1 MEIEPPLEERYNEL
15 KKEELNGRRII
26 EADEEAIEECEE
38 EIELPVID
46 LGQLKKGNLEREE
59 CKKEIVEAAM
69 NWGFFQV
76 INHGVAEKV
85 LNAMINEQKKVF
97 NQPFVNKSLSGNFL
111 NLPSTHYR
119 WGNPVAI
126 SSSQISWSEA
136 FHIPVLEVST
146 LNHHITLRTTMEGVV
161 KKLGSLAEKIS
172 EILGQSLGIKSNYF
186 KERCEKGKSSFR
198 MNRYPP
204 CPIASQVYG
213 LIPHTDTDYLTI
225 LYQPHISGLQLMK
238 SAKWFPVKP
247 NPQALL
253 LNIGDLFQV
262 VSNDIFRSLKHRVVA
277 SVGVERYS
285 FAYFYCPSDDVM
297 IESWLKPSIYKQF
310 SYKEYRQQIEK
321 DVEKTGNKVGLS
333 RFFLHNIILPH

>member
-1 MEIEPPLEERYNEL
+1 
-15 KKEELNGRRII
+15 
-26 EADEEAIEECEE
+26 
-38 EIELPVID
+38 
-46 LGQLKKGNLEREE
+46 
-59 CKKEIVEAAM
+59 
-69 NWGFFQV
+69 
-76 INHGVAEKV
+76 
-85 LNAMINEQKKVF
+85 
-97 NQPFVNKSLSGNFL
+97 
-111 NLPSTHYR
+111 
-119 WGNPVAI
+119 
-126 SSSQISWSEA
+126 
-136 FHIPVLEVST
+136 
-146 LNHHITLRTTMEGVV
+146 MEGVV

-225 LYQPHISGLQLMK
+225 LYQPQISGLQLKK

-247 NPQALL
+247 NPRALL

-277 SVGVERYS
+277 SEGVERYS
-285 FAYFYCPSDDVM
+285 FAYFYCPSDDVI
-297 IESWLKPSIYKQF
+297 IESWLKPSIYKHF

-333 RFFLHNIILPH
+333 RFFLHNIALPH